1 MELSERLIVE
11 FEESPVW
18 LELASII
25 KLRLGMVR
33 NELELGFTS
42 QGDVNMPVTPE
53 LYHGLMSEAKSLRF
67 ILEAPKILREE
78 LASNKPPTEEEGE
91 EDERV

>member
-11 FEESPVW
+11 FEESLVW
-18 LELASII
+18 LELVAIL
-25 KLRLGMVR
+25 KLRLGMIR
-33 NELELGFTS
+33 NELETGFTVR
-42 QGDVNMPVTPE
+42 GEHTIPVTPE